1 MGVHVSDACRALRLQ
16 AVLSRIAP
24 YLGVNVDDLDFA
36 DLTFFQGSE
45 FFIQKKFDLGYV
57 ELSSIRG
64 ESDSHYNF
72 FRTPLAPPRRRPP
85 NLCDEWTDR

>member
-1 MGVHVSDACRALRLQ
+1 MGVHVSDAYRALRSQ
-16 AVLSRIAP
+16 AVLAGIAP

-45 FFIQKKFDLGYV
+45 FFIQKKFDVGYV

-64 ESDSHYNF
+64 ESDFALQF
-72 FRTPLAPPRRRPP
+72 F
-85 NLCDEWTDR
+85 